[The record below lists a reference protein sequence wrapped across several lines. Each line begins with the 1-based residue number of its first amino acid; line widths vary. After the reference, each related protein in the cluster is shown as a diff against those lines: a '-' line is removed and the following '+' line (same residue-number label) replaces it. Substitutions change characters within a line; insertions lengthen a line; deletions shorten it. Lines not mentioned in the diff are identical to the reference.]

1 MDSALIRQLIADN
14 QNKAAAEHLYQ
25 WFEGKSAG
33 RQDAALALLNRITAL
48 EHNVLGGLIAQAD
61 ADLERNR
68 ITKALLELSKQLD
81 ETGEVPEASQPMS
94 KTWMFGVL
102 AIAIAG
108 MVYLSLYKD
117 GKTVVPPEF
126 DLTVH
131 LHGPGGESD
140 IIKTGKIKLVLG
152 DHNLPIKD
160 INSEGQVIFDEI
172 PGKYFEQ
179 PVRLVPV
186 EMRYKVLSQTH
197 QTAKASRQITFE
209 LAPLPD
215 TTLVR
220 GTVFL
225 PGAGNK
231 PAAGAELDFDNG
243 RGVGVTN
250 EKGQFEVAVP
260 AAAGQTL
267 KLMIDYKGQN
277 RCNRNVTISATELL
291 PITLNP

>member
-1 MDSALIRQLIADN
+1 MDASLIRQLIADN
-14 QNKAAAEHLYQ
+14 QNKAAAERMYE

-81 ETGEVPEASQPMS
+81 ETGETPETPQPMS
-94 KTWMFGVL
+94 KAWMFGVL
-102 AIAIAG
+102 AIAVAG
-108 MVYLSLYKD
+108 MVYLSFYKG
-117 GKTVVPPEF
+117 GKPAARPEF

-131 LHGPGGESD
+131 VHGPGGESN
-140 IIKTGKIKLVLG
+140 IITTGKIKLVLG

-172 PGKYFEQ
+172 SGTYFEQ

-186 EMRYKVLSQTH
+186 GMRYKVVSQTH
-197 QTAKASRQITFE
+197 QTAKESQQITFE

-231 PAAGAELDFDNG
+231 PAAGAQLDFDNG
-243 RGVGVTN
+243 RSVGVTN

-267 KLMIDYKGQN
+267 RLMIDYKGQN
-277 RCNRNVTISATELL
+277 RCNRYVTVSATELL